1 MGDERARF
9 ETARR
14 AGLAAVG
21 VGAGIGTLRERSLHA
36 VLKYWADPDETHHEI
51 PLEGL
56 VADVFDGERVT
67 EIQTRG
73 FSKLR
78 PKLARLLPRYP
89 VTVIYPVAQ
98 VKRTAWID
106 PETGESTPLRRSPKT
121 GRVWDAFAE
130 MYYLRD
136 YLRDYLLGGLR
147 RDAGAGGLELR
158 ILYLEIEEYR
168 LLDGWSRDR
177 KRGAHRAE
185 RIPVSL
191 LSEQALRSVEDF
203 TALLPCSLE
212 DGFTSAELARALSL
226 RRNRAQQVANI
237 LYSIGSIIRMGK
249 SGNAYQ
255 YARPAS
261 GKASHSVV
269 DLKSI

>member
-147 RDAGAGGLELR
+147 RDAGAGGL
-158 ILYLEIEEYR
+158 
-168 LLDGWSRDR
+168 DAA
-177 KRGAHRAE
+177 GALGSAS
-185 RIPVSL
+185 PFPMASG
-191 LSEQALRSVEDF
+191 A
-203 TALLPCSLE
+203 AAPCA
-212 DGFTSAELARALSL
+212 GRPCPGGAGAARAGGAL
-226 RRNRAQQVANI
+226 
-237 LYSIGSIIRMGK
+237 
-249 SGNAYQ
+249 
-255 YARPAS
+255 
-261 GKASHSVV
+261 
-269 DLKSI
+269 